1 MATAQSRVE
10 DILDAT
16 INGTEYD
23 KPPQSRVEEKLL
35 ELKAVIEAGGG
46 GGTTDYNQLQNLP
59 EINNKTVK
67 GNMTSDDLDV
77 APEPRVVGENLIFG

>member
-16 INGTEYD
+16 INGSEYD
-23 KPPQSRVEEKLL
+23 KPPMSRVEEKLL

-46 GGTTDYNQLQNLP
+46 GGTNDYNQL
-59 EINNKTVK
+59 INKPLINDKTVE
-67 GNMTSDDLDV
+67 GSMTSDDLDV
-77 APEPRVVGENLIFG
+77 APEPRVEGENLIFG